1 MSSWVHHPISGV
13 AAVLTAALA
22 APLAAAAE
30 WRVVANSRNTEI
42 VLPQLPPI
50 SENYRI
56 ESTTM
61 ADRGL
66 PLLSFARTR
75 PNLPNEDWAEKGGQ
89 LVPIAR
95 AGVTDATGPGRTG
108 AEAGDVFLNIQADRD
123 GFGTNHRVFAAIAGA
138 PGSSGNP
145 QSVWRWDGIRNVEI
159 ARNRVGSESPL
170 GPGLPPGWMFYSLKP
185 FGSFRDIDARA
196 LPNGEA
202 VISAQISGN
211 GAGNLRDAVIHHRP
225 GAGNRACL
233 FAYDLGPDWSPGV
246 DGIGAFSGG
255 PASDMLAVSP
265 RGEIYSVA
273 GTTGI
278 ENVPGSARGGIW
290 RLCDGAPRALALTG
304 DSGAFGPGMGGSAV
318 FTNLFSLL
326 ATGRAGE
333 VLFTAQGQN
342 DSGAFLGLFRHA
354 PDGSH
359 SPVLLR
365 GADGALGPK
374 IAGQVFQSG
383 DFPYQVRAAGR
394 YAALKATMA
403 PVGNPQQT
411 TTGLWRISPEEGAV
425 PLALLGD
432 TGTYAPAPGRTW
444 TEFYR
449 FAAFDNGDVAVFAE
463 VSNPGE
469 SSIWRLSPG
478 KPPQKVLG
486 YGTIVD
492 VPTAGGVVQVP
503 VSLIYSITPVGIPSP
518 GDDNVFNASG
528 FALQSVELQGYSNTV
543 LVRGN
548 AMDRIFA
555 DGFGY
560 E

>member
-1 MSSWVHHPISGV
+1 MLHPLLRPRY
-13 AAVLTAALA
+13 VL
-22 APLAAAAE
+22 LAAAVAAPFATAAD
-30 WRVVANSRNTEI
+30 WRVVANSRNAGI

-50 SENYRI
+50 SENYRV
-56 ESTTM
+56 ESATM
-61 ADRGL
+61 ADRGP
-66 PLLSFARTR
+66 PLLSFAVTR

-95 AGVTDATGPGRTG
+95 TGTTDATGPGRTG
-108 AEAGDVFLNIQADRD
+108 AEAGDVFLNVQADRD

-138 PGSSGNP
+138 PGSSNNP
-145 QSVWRWDGIRNVEI
+145 QSVWRWDGTRNIEI

-170 GPGLPPGWMFYSLKP
+170 GPGLPPGWTFSTLKP

-202 VISAQISGN
+202 VMSVQIDGN
-211 GAGNLRDAVIHHRP
+211 GPGNLRDAVIHHRP
-225 GAGNRACL
+225 GAGNRACF
-233 FAYDLGPDWSPGV
+233 FAYDAGPDWSPGI
-246 DGIGAFSGG
+246 DGIGAFESGAG
-255 PASDMLAVSP
+255 PDMLAVSP

-273 GTTGI
+273 GTRGV
-278 ENVPGSARGGIW
+278 EGVPGSKRGGIW

-304 DSGAFGPGMGGSAV
+304 DSGVLGPGMGGSAV

-333 VLFTAQGQN
+333 VLFTAQGQS
-342 DSGAFLGLFRHA
+342 DAGAFLGLFRHA

-359 SPVLLR
+359 APVLLR
-365 GADGALGPK
+365 GAEGNLGPK
-374 IAGQVFQSG
+374 VPGWVFK
-383 DFPYQVRAAGR
+383 DIDAAYQVRAAGR
-394 YAALKATMA
+394 YGVLKAA
-403 PVGNPQQT
+403 ISPVSDPQQSQR
-411 TTGLWRISPEEGAV
+411 GLWRITPEDGAT
-425 PLALLGD
+425 PIALLGD
-432 TGTYAPAPGRTW
+432 TGAYAPAPGRTW

-449 FAAFDNGDVAVFAE
+449 FSVFDNGDIAVFAE

-486 YGTIVD
+486 YGTMVD
-492 VPTAGGVVQVP
+492 VPTATGVVQAP
-503 VSLIYSITPVGIPSP
+503 VSMIYSISPSRVASP
-518 GDDNVFNASG
+518 GDDDVFNASG
-528 FALQSVELQGYSNTV
+528 FALQSVELQGYDNTV

-548 AMDRIFA
+548 ATDRIFA